1 MALYTPPQKNNKK
14 QSNRH
19 IKTIFIWLLD
29 KFESKYETLLNIE
42 HCKHNTVNCGVRVKI
57 SSLRILPKLGVDLY
71 GGYNTFNTEL

>member
-1 MALYTPPQKNNKK
+1 MWPCTPPPKKTTKNNQIATLK
-14 QSNRH
+14 QSVYDYWISLRVNT
-19 IKTIFIWLLD
+19 K
-29 KFESKYETLLNIE
+29 